1 MSYFSWKRKWSENT
15 CLRKKIM
22 WIIRFHLLQ
31 TKHYNK
37 ITRTCKKHGFI
48 PRKIAPTVF
57 AKACLLH
64 CTQKTSWRALG
75 REFWVDHIL
84 LYRFYNS
91 ASNTGLLEEII
102 HIFFESHAALYIG
115 DLKQINIGALDNSSE
130 IYDLTMRQLSS
141 ILPRI

>member
-1 MSYFSWKRKWSENT
+1 
-15 CLRKKIM
+15 M

-37 ITRTCKKHGFI
+37 IVRTCKRHGFF

-75 REFWVDHIL
+75 REFHVDHIL
-84 LYRFYNS
+84 LYRFYTS
-91 ASNTGLLEEII
+91 ASKTELLEEIL
-102 HIFFESHAALYIG
+102 HIFLESRIAL
-115 DLKQINIGALDNSSE
+115 NIGEAKQVNISQLDNSSE
-130 IYDLTMRQLSS
+130 IYDLTMQQLPS
-141 ILPRI
+141 ILPHM

>member
-1 MSYFSWKRKWSENT
+1 
-15 CLRKKIM
+15 M

-37 ITRTCKKHGFI
+37 IARACKKHGFM

-84 LYRFYNS
+84 LYRFHQLARGS
-91 ASNTGLLEEII
+91 DLLEEII
-102 HIFFESHAALYIG
+102 HTFLEWRIALYIG
-115 DLKQINIGALDNSSE
+115 DIKEIDISTLDNSSE
-130 IYDLTMRQLSS
+130 IFNLTKKQFES
-141 ILPRI
+141 ILFRM